1 MCLAFQQEVEA
12 GMARKVVQ
20 ERNWLPFGRR
30 NKRWFAVAAA
40 VILVGYVLLSIGPY
54 DSVWSLTLAP
64 ILLGAGY
71 FVLIPLAIL
80 VRDED
85 RSET

>member
-1 MCLAFQQEVEA
+1 
-12 GMARKVVQ
+12 MARKVVQ

-30 NKRWFAVAAA
+30 NRRWFAVAAV
-40 VILVGYVLLSIGPY
+40 VILIGYILLGIGPY

-71 FVLIPLAIL
+71 FILIPTAIL
-80 VRDED
+80 VQDEPRDE
-85 RSET
+85 T